1 MSFNEFIRKYNL
13 KNKTTSN
20 IKKQQVLS
28 SLSLIDVGFCLI
40 NQPFSSDIGDVSF
53 TPFERHSL
61 GCIYKRKLNEY

>member
-28 SLSLIDVGFCLI
+28 FLSSNDVGIRLK
-40 NQPFSSDIGDVSF
+40 NRSFSSDIGVVSF

-61 GCIYKRKLNEY
+61 GCIYKRKFI